1 MIKYK
6 GEKKKTRNPLCL
18 SRPTAII
25 IISVFAIVCFTTYI
39 DLDSA
44 DAAKETSGS
53 CGSNLNWTYE
63 PSSRLLTISG
73 EGNMK
78 NYSWDSSRWGNNDV
92 ESVIIYSGVTSVGQC
107 AFLRCTSLISVTI
120 PDSVTFIGNDA
131 FSGCTSLASITIPD
145 SVTFIGSDAFSEC
158 TSLTSVTIGNSVAS
172 IGNGAF
178 SGCASLTSITIPDS
192 VTSIGFDAF
201 SGCASLTSITIPDS
215 VTSISDCAFSGC
227 SSLKSI
233 NVSNS
238 NAIYSSKDGVL
249 FNKDKTQLICYPV
262 KKSDTSYAIPDSVT
276 SIGNDAFSECSSLT
290 SITIP
295 DSVISIGDDAFS
307 ECSSL
312 TSITISDGVISIGSW
327 VFYGCF
333 SLTSVIIGNG
343 LTSIGDSAFY
353 GCTSLTSITIPDS
366 VTHIGNDVFDI
377 CSSLESI
384 NVGESNTRYL
394 SEDGILFNKDKTE
407 LICYPAKKSDTSY
420 TIPSSV
426 ISIGYAAFSG
436 CSPLTSVIIGNS
448 VTSVGDY
455 AFYGCASLT
464 SITIPDSVASIGKGA
479 FCGCTFLT
487 SITIGNN
494 VTSIGEYTFY
504 GCISLESVNV
514 DNSNTKY
521 LSEGGVLFNKDKT
534 ELICYPAKKSDTSY
548 TIPDSVTSIGD
559 DAFFGSTSLESIN
572 VGESNTRYL
581 SEDGVLFNKN
591 KTQLICYPSK
601 KSDTS
606 YTIPD
611 SIFYI
616 GDSAFYGC
624 TSLTSITIPDGVTDI
639 GRGTFFGCTSLISVT
654 ASDDLVLVGNDIF
667 YGCAGL
673 ISVTV
678 DNNNIVIESGKTANV
693 FRVNDDYSTGVA
705 VTWISS
711 DESVAAVDSAG
722 IITAVGLGTATIKA
736 VYGERVYAECNVTV
750 SDSIVVSKYK
760 ITFKNGDDVLQET
773 EFESGIMP
781 VYSGN
786 IPEKASTAQHTYIFK
801 GWSPEIVAVSGEATY
816 VAEFDEIINKYT
828 VKFVNGDEI
837 VSETK
842 LDYGTNIS
850 VPTKIPIKESDAQY
864 TYVFKGWSGYT
875 EGLTVTGNVTFAA
888 EFNGVL
894 NGDSAENESEDYK
907 LIIIGVVVAIVV
919 LSVIVLIFRKS

>member
-1 MIKYK
+1 M
-6 GEKKKTRNPLCL
+6 
-18 SRPTAII
+18 
-25 IISVFAIVCFTTYI
+25 
-39 DLDSA
+39 
-44 DAAKETSGS
+44 
-53 CGSNLNWTYE
+53 
-63 PSSRLLTISG
+63 
-73 EGNMK
+73 
-78 NYSWDSSRWGNNDV
+78 
-92 ESVIIYSGVTSVGQC
+92 
-107 AFLRCTSLISVTI
+107 
-120 PDSVTFIGNDA
+120 
-131 FSGCTSLASITIPD
+131 
-145 SVTFIGSDAFSEC
+145 
-158 TSLTSVTIGNSVAS
+158 
-172 IGNGAF
+172 
-178 SGCASLTSITIPDS
+178 
-192 VTSIGFDAF
+192 
-201 SGCASLTSITIPDS
+201 
-215 VTSISDCAFSGC
+215 
-227 SSLKSI
+227 
-233 NVSNS
+233 
-238 NAIYSSKDGVL
+238 
-249 FNKDKTQLICYPV
+249 
-262 KKSDTSYAIPDSVT
+262 
-276 SIGNDAFSECSSLT
+276 
-290 SITIP
+290 
-295 DSVISIGDDAFS
+295 
-307 ECSSL
+307 
-312 TSITISDGVISIGSW
+312 
-327 VFYGCF
+327 
-333 SLTSVIIGNG
+333 
-343 LTSIGDSAFY
+343 
-353 GCTSLTSITIPDS
+353 
-366 VTHIGNDVFDI
+366 
-377 CSSLESI
+377 
-384 NVGESNTRYL
+384 
-394 SEDGILFNKDKTE
+394 SED
-407 LICYPAKKSDTSY
+407 
-420 TIPSSV
+420 
-426 ISIGYAAFSG
+426 
-436 CSPLTSVIIGNS
+436 
-448 VTSVGDY
+448 
-455 AFYGCASLT
+455 
-464 SITIPDSVASIGKGA
+464 
-479 FCGCTFLT
+479 
-487 SITIGNN
+487 
-494 VTSIGEYTFY
+494 
-504 GCISLESVNV
+504 
-514 DNSNTKY
+514 
-521 LSEGGVLFNKDKT
+521 GVLFNKDKT

-548 TIPDSVTSIGD
+548 TIPDS
-559 DAFFGSTSLESIN
+559 
-572 VGESNTRYL
+572 
-581 SEDGVLFNKN
+581 
-591 KTQLICYPSK
+591 
-601 KSDTS
+601 
-606 YTIPD
+606 
-611 SIFYI
+611 IFYI
-616 GDSAFYGC
+616 GDSAFYGCTSLTSITIPGSVTNIGLYAFCGC